1 MSEPTA
7 LGRPSTFGLLQPVRV
22 TWRHVFAV
30 ALIAIL
36 ASTYV
41 VVRGTTDPEVSD
53 FDQLWHGARA
63 LIRGYNPYQY
73 VGPTGVF
80 GWAPLY
86 YPLPAMLLVSPLA
99 LLPLLAAR
107 AVFAAISAGVLAA
120 ALLRDSPVRLLVFL
134 SAPMFIAIG
143 RGQWSPLLV
152 AAAYFPSLAWVGF
165 AKPNIA
171 LAVLFGSRKPL
182 SAVKAAVIGGA
193 ILSALSFIIE
203 PGWVASWLEAV
214 GRKRDGL
221 SVLLH
226 GGGLFVP
233 LVLLRWRRPES
244 RMLAALGSVP
254 QTPSFYDTVPL
265 IMVPRGFRQTSFLVV
280 AGNVALLGLVGGVG
294 LRTEEVGPLYAER
307 VLLWSSFVLYL
318 PCVFMIL
325 RRPND
330 TRALPAAPFRKGLVD
345 PAMLIALV
353 ASAFFALWATLA
365 RYI

>member
-1 MSEPTA
+1 MSEPAA
-7 LGRPSTFGLLQPVRV
+7 LGGPSTFAFSRTVSV
-22 TWRHVFAV
+22 TWRHVFTV
-30 ALIAIL
+30 TVIAIM
-36 ASTYV
+36 ASAYV
-41 VVRGTTDPEVSD
+41 VLRGTSDPEVSD

-63 LIRGYNPYQY
+63 LIQGENPYQY

-134 SAPMFIAIG
+134 SAPMVIAIG

-152 AAAYFPSLAWVGF
+152 AAAYFPSMAWVGL

-171 LAVLFGSRKPL
+171 LAVLFGSRKPW
-182 SAVKAAVIGGA
+182 SAVTSAVIGGA
-193 ILSALSFIIE
+193 ILIAVSFIIE
-203 PGWVASWLEAV
+203 PGWLASWLEAL
-214 GRKRDGL
+214 GRKRDGV
-221 SVLLH
+221 SVLIH
-226 GGGLFVP
+226 GGGLFIP

-265 IMVPRGFRQTSFLVV
+265 IMVPRGFRETSFLVI
-280 AGNVALLGLVGGVG
+280 AGNLALLLLVSGVG
-294 LRTEEVGPLYAER
+294 LRTEQIGPLYAER
-307 VLLWSSFVLYL
+307 VLLWSSFLLYL

-330 TRALPAAPFRKGLVD
+330 AHVLPDAPFQKGLVD
-345 PAMLIALV
+345 AAMVIALV
-353 ASAFFALWATLA
+353 ASAFFAIWATLA